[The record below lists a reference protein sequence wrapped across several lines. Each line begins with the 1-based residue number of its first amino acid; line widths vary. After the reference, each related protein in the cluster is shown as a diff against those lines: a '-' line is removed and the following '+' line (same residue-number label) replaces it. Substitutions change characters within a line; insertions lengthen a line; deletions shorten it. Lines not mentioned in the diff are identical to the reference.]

1 MGFSENIFS
10 YMKKADAF
18 ILSSLWEDPGFVLI
32 EAAFCNLF
40 IISSDC
46 KNGPKEILLNGK
58 GGILFKKNKKNEL
71 SDSLNSLTTFLLIKS
86 I

>member
-58 GGILFKKNKKNEL
+58 GGILFKKIKKMN
-71 SDSLNSLTTFLLIKS
+71 
-86 I
+86 